1 MTKKSVSNG
10 KQPGSEVNGKNECTV
25 DNKHEEGIRRQMDR
39 PDTDKRSQRNGK
51 AKKIKEQQKREDKLQ
66 LVNIENQR

>member
-1 MTKKSVSNG
+1 
-10 KQPGSEVNGKNECTV
+10 
-25 DNKHEEGIRRQMDR
+25 MDR